1 MPMKPENL
9 RFPARSRRS
18 FLQMSAA
25 ASAAVVFCPM
35 TEAMLAGVDER
46 AFPQGAVMINLNE
59 NPLGPSEGARQAI
72 ANIAA
77 QGGRYLTSVTTELV
91 NTVAAAEGLR
101 PEYIRMF
108 AGSSDPLYFSVLA
121 FTSPTKSYVMAD
133 PSYESGSRA
142 AEFVGSRVVRVP
154 LTKAFSHD
162 VKAMTAVPDAGLIY
176 LCNPNNPTG
185 TMTSHS
191 DIEYA
196 LANKPAGSVL
206 MVDEAYLHFSD
217 GLSALDL
224 VKADKDVIVLRTF
237 SKIYGMAG
245 LRCGMAIARPDLLE
259 RMGNYSGTAYI
270 PITAGVAAITSLK
283 DPQLVPV
290 RKKINADTRSSLF
303 EWLDRGGYFY
313 TPSQANFFMIE
324 TKRPAKSVIDALAR
338 QNVFVGRIW
347 PSVPT
352 YVRVTVGTPAEMD
365 VFRAAF
371 ARVMDMS
378 LQGAS

>member
-1 MPMKPENL
+1 MPMKPENV

-25 ASAAVVFCPM
+25 ASAAVVFRPM
-35 TEAMLAGVDER
+35 TEAMLAGADER
-46 AFPQGAVMINLNE
+46 TFPQGAVMINLNE

-77 QGGRYLTSVTTELV
+77 QGGRYLTSVTAELV
-91 NTVAAAEGLR
+91 NTVAAAEGLK

-154 LTKAFSHD
+154 LTKTFSHD

-196 LANKPAGSVL
+196 VANKTCGVGA
-206 MVDEAYLHFSD
+206 D
-217 GLSALDL
+217 G
-224 VKADKDVIVLRTF
+224 
-237 SKIYGMAG
+237 G
-245 LRCGMAIARPDLLE
+245 
-259 RMGNYSGTAYI
+259 
-270 PITAGVAAITSLK
+270 
-283 DPQLVPV
+283 
-290 RKKINADTRSSLF
+290 
-303 EWLDRGGYFY
+303 
-313 TPSQANFFMIE
+313 
-324 TKRPAKSVIDALAR
+324 
-338 QNVFVGRIW
+338 
-347 PSVPT
+347 
-352 YVRVTVGTPAEMD
+352 
-365 VFRAAF
+365 
-371 ARVMDMS
+371 
-378 LQGAS
+378 